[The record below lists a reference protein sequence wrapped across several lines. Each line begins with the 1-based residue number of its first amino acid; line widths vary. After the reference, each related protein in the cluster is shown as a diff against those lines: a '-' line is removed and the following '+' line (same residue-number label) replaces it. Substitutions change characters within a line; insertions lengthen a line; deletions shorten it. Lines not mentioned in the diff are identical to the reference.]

1 MIEAATCRGCSAA
14 VPAGARFCGSCGRP
28 VGIRR
33 PPRGPVASRANDAAR
48 DWMSVRGALALFGII
63 LLTMLPLAWLPRAHA
78 ATGMLVIGLIDAVVV
93 AIAMRQMRGFV
104 WSRLF
109 SRRIRPVMWLLAAFG
124 LGVALACNVMYHR
137 VAIALLGITPTNSL
151 GDAFHDAGYSIA
163 ITVLCICVQPAIVEE
178 IAFRGIIQTRLVRVV
193 TRTEALLITAFAFGI
208 IHMSWV
214 SLPYLAAF
222 GLFLGWLRQRSGSLV
237 PSMVVHGVHNLVV
250 VAIGTA

>member
-1 MIEAATCRGCSAA
+1 MSEAATCPACSAS
-14 VPAGARFCGSCGRP
+14 VPTAARFCGTCGHPLRP
-28 VGIRR
+28 RR
-33 PPRGPVASRANDAAR
+33 PLRNCASRANDAAR
-48 DWMSVRGALALFGII
+48 DWLSVRGALGLFGVI
-63 LLTMLPLAWLPRAHA
+63 LLTMLPLAWLPQTHA
-78 ATGMLVIGLIDAVVV
+78 ATGMLVIGLVDVVVV
-93 AIAMRQMRGFV
+93 AIAMRQMRGFA

-124 LGVALACNVMYHR
+124 LGVALAGNVMYHR
-137 VAIALLGITPTNSL
+137 VATALLGLTPTSSL
-151 GDAFHDAGYSIA
+151 GDAFHDAGYGLA
-163 ITVLCICVQPAIVEE
+163 ITVLCTCVQPAIVEE

-250 VAIGTA
+250 LALGSH